1 MIKKIFLGLVIVG
14 LVALFVWAVIQLFK
28 ENDNILAEEDSQRK
42 TETQDQSDEIA
53 VVEEENEESVEN
65 REQNQEQSDESE
77 VLIENDLTTEN
88 MAEETEEN
96 EEKEEISL
104 ETDSIRALEQDGL
117 KIKVLKE
124 GSGQQMVENSN
135 KVTVHYVGKLINGRK
150 FDSSIDRG
158 KPFEFTVGQG
168 EVIQGWEKGV
178 LKMRIGEKR
187 QLTIPAELGY
197 GAMGAGRAVPPNA
210 TLIFEIELLSIK

>member
-14 LVALFVWAVIQLFK
+14 LVTLFVWAVIQLFK

-65 REQNQEQSDESE
+65 REQNQEQGDESE

-124 GSGQQMVENSN
+124 GSGQQMVENNN

-197 GAMGAGRAVPPNA
+197 GAMGAGRTVPPNA

>member
-14 LVALFVWAVIQLFK
+14 LVTLFVWAVIQLFK

-42 TETQDQSDEIA
+42 TETQDQLDEIA

-124 GSGQQMVENSN
+124 GSGQQMVENNN

-197 GAMGAGRAVPPNA
+197 GAMGAGRTVPPNA

>member
-14 LVALFVWAVIQLFK
+14 LATLFVWAVIQLFK

-124 GSGQQMVENSN
+124 GSGQQMVENNN

-150 FDSSIDRG
+150 FDSSIDRE

-197 GAMGAGRAVPPNA
+197 GAMGAGRTVPPNA

>member
-124 GSGQQMVENSN
+124 GSGQQMVENNN

-197 GAMGAGRAVPPNA
+197 GAMGAGRTVPPNA

>member
-14 LVALFVWAVIQLFK
+14 LVTLFVWAVIQLFK

-42 TETQDQSDEIA
+42 TETQDQSDEIV

-124 GSGQQMVENSN
+124 GSGQQMVENNN

-197 GAMGAGRAVPPNA
+197 GAMGAGRTVPPNA